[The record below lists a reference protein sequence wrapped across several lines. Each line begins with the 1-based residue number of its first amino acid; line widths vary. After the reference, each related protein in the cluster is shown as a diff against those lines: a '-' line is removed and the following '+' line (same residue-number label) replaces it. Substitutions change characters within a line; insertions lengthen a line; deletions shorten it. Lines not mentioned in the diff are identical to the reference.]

1 MPGDSRNSSRNS
13 PSLRPAIQRGPEGQL
28 KNKTKSK
35 QNKTWGRDK
44 QKRACEIRG
53 LRGQIKNAPSP
64 TKGPGRCA
72 SEGPCDPLPNKKAT
86 KNPEQ
91 EGTNPPPSEGL
102 PLALTR
108 ARGGRRAP
116 RACRRSSHWLGL
128 LVKRVK
134 PQNKTKGENTNQGKE
149 AKKHPCR
156 LASQEK
162 GPRKGRAS
170 SSPVSSRRIPKTRG
184 AQKGTPRK
192 TPRSRT
198 HGQNGR
204 NKQVR
209 RDKTKANKKSKTSA
223 CGGVLLL
230 PELYLLKETKTENDD
245 DDDEK
250 NKGRENEPRKQQ
262 T

>member
-1 MPGDSRNSSRNS
+1 MDHAAAVNPCGAPRAI
-13 PSLRPAIQRGPEGQL
+13 SLSQ
-28 KNKTKSK
+28 KKKK
-35 QNKTWGRDK
+35 KTWGGK
-44 QKRACEIRG
+44 QKTSACEKKG
-53 LRGQIKNAPSP
+53 LCGGTKNAPIP
-64 TKGPGRCA
+64 DKKA
-72 SEGPCDPLPNKKAT
+72 LGPCDPLPT
-86 KNPEQ
+86 KLGNQIPKQ

-162 GPRKGRAS
+162 GPQKGRAS
-170 SSPVSSRRIPKTRG
+170 SSPVSSRRIPKTHG
-184 AQKGTPRK
+184 AQNGTPKK

-204 NKQVR
+204 NKQMR
-209 RDKTKANKKSKTSA
+209 RDNTKRTRKSKTSA

-230 PELYLLKETKTENDD
+230 PELCLFKK
-245 DDDEK
+245 K
-250 NKGRENEPRKQQ
+250 NKKRRRRKKQKEERTNPKKHQ